1 MAKSYWRKREEE
13 HARQRVKD
21 EKKQLKRLMKKHDE
35 AIEEIEEQI
44 AAFYG
49 RYASKEGITVEE
61 ARKRVAKADIK
72 KYRRKAKKYVK
83 EKDFSKRANE
93 EMRLYNVTMRINRL
107 QLLKA
112 NINLELVALTNEE
125 AKDLEEALTELARK
139 EYERMSAILGYT
151 VQYKAKDIKE
161 LVDSSFLTAN
171 WSERIWDNQ
180 DALRSELDRLISRG
194 IVQGKG
200 SEELARDLRKT
211 FNKGIYN
218 TERLMVTEMTRVETQ
233 VHKNILEDAG
243 IEEYEFIA
251 KIDSRTSDEC
261 RRLDGKVFKVKD
273 LEYGENAPPVHPNC
287 RSSIAPHIDRDE
299 WEKEL
304 KERGL

>member
-44 AAFYG
+44 EAFYG

-125 AKDLEEALTELARK
+125 AKDLEEALTELARN
-139 EYERMSAILGYT
+139 EYERMSAILNYT

-171 WSERIWDNQ
+171 WSERIWDKQ

>member
-1 MAKSYWRKREEE
+1 MANSYWRKREEE
-13 HARQRVKD
+13 HARQRIKD
-21 EKKQLKRLMKKHDE
+21 ERKQLKRLKKKHDE

-261 RRLDGKVFKVKD
+261 RRLDGKIFKVKD

-287 RSSIAPHIDRDE
+287 RSSIAPHIDRGE

>member
-1 MAKSYWRKREEE
+1 
-13 HARQRVKD
+13 
-21 EKKQLKRLMKKHDE
+21 
-35 AIEEIEEQI
+35 
-44 AAFYG
+44 
-49 RYASKEGITVEE
+49 
-61 ARKRVAKADIK
+61 
-72 KYRRKAKKYVK
+72 
-83 EKDFSKRANE
+83 
-93 EMRLYNVTMRINRL
+93 MRLYNVTMRINRV

-112 NINLELVALTNEE
+112 NLNLELVALTNEV
-125 AKDLEEALTELARK
+125 AKDLEEALTELAWK

-151 VQYKAKDIKE
+151 VQYKGKDIKE

-171 WSERIWDNQ
+171 WSDRIWDNQ

-218 TERLMVTEMTRVETQ
+218 TERLMVTEMSRVETQ

-251 KIDSRTSDEC
+251 KMFLCTCVQEHLRRC
-261 RRLDGKVFKVKD
+261 RYRRIRIHCQDRLKD
-273 LEYGENAPPVHPNC
+273 K
-287 RSSIAPHIDRDE
+287 R
-299 WEKEL
+299 
-304 KERGL
+304 